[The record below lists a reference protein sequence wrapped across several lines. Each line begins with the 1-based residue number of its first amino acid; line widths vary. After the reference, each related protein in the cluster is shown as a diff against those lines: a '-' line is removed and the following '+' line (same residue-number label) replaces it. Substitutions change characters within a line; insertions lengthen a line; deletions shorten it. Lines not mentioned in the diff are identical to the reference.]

1 MEPET
6 SSRKEPKQLTRK
18 ALRAKLTELN
28 EEYRYL
34 GPEAVSG
41 NSAALQRRSEI
52 SRELKGVADALFAR
66 EADVEVTVPRSA
78 TGHPFRIG
86 DRKFPPG
93 VYKVKGSVAQ
103 YLMWLIGVNRTN
115 EVNRLRQN
123 GEQVDLGAIGDKAR
137 QLDEREL

>member
-6 SSRKEPKQLTRK
+6 RKEPKQLSRK
-18 ALRAKLTELN
+18 ALRAKLAELN
-28 EEYRYL
+28 EEYRFL
-34 GPEAVSG
+34 APEAIAGSG
-41 NSAALQRRSEI
+41 AASQRRFEI
-52 SRELKGVADALFAR
+52 AQELRNVSTQLFNRES
-66 EADVEVTVPRSA
+66 DVEVTVPRSA

-86 DRKFPPG
+86 ERKFPPG
-93 VYKVKGSVAQ
+93 IHKVKASVAQ